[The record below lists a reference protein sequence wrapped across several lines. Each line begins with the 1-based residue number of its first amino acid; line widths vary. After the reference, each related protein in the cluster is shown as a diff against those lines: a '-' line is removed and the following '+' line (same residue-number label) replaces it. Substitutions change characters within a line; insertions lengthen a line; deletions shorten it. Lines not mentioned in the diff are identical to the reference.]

1 MKRKNKGFTLMELLI
16 VVAIIGILAAIAYV
30 TFAGRVTE
38 ARQRNDNE
46 NLKNLCATAVS
57 EYLLNKSSGEQ
68 TYTSG
73 TAEANYDGKTTFD
86 GLTPTGWTKGDS
98 IGVKVGVVDGNT
110 VVTSVGKLG

>member
-1 MKRKNKGFTLMELLI
+1 MELLI

-57 EYLLNKSSGEQ
+57 EYLLNKETGEK
-68 TYTSG
+68 TYPSG
-73 TAEANYDGKTTFD
+73 TAEANYDGKTTFE
-86 GLTPTGWTKGDS
+86 GPVSPWAKGNS

>member
-1 MKRKNKGFTLMELLI
+1 MYRTNKGFTLMEMLI

-30 TFAGRVTE
+30 TFADKVTE

-57 EYLLNKSSGEQ
+57 EYLLNKESGEQ
-68 TYTSG
+68 IYPSG

-86 GLTPTGWTKGDS
+86 GPVSQWAKGNS

-110 VVTSVGKLG
+110 VVISVGKLG

>member
-86 GLTPTGWTKGDS
+86 GPVSSWTKGDR